1 MYTESNKMCNLNK
14 VNAITVFIIV
24 IYYPNLY
31 LKIQVTKNV
40 ALVSL
45 NHFIYPKLYL
55 YSLNLIN
62 STRPSF
68 KVLFLLFKK

>member
-14 VNAITVFIIV
+14 VNAVTLFIIV

-55 YSLNLIN
+55 
-62 STRPSF
+62 
-68 KVLFLLFKK
+68 